1 MLVLASNSPRRR
13 QLLAASGLEFTVL
26 PAPVD
31 ESDRPG
37 ETPQAYVLRLAETK
51 ARAAQHAW
59 ANSSSAAGVL
69 FLGADTT
76 VVVDG
81 EILGKPD
88 SPAQAWRM
96 LQRLRDRTHQVLTAI
111 ALVRHPG
118 DECIKDVAVSQ
129 VSMRSYTDEEIAAYV
144 DEGDPLDKAGAY
156 AIQHVEFHPVS
167 AVEGCY
173 ANVMGL
179 PVCRLAVLLQEC
191 GMNRLHR
198 PWLSCQAVTGVPCQV
213 YQNLMAEAFPSY
225 E

>member
-1 MLVLASNSPRRR
+1 MLVLASNSPRRK

-118 DECIKDVAVSQ
+118 DECIKDVAVSR

-191 GMNRLHR
+191 GMNGLHQ